1 MAQLH
6 KKTGPRSRR
15 AFTLIEL
22 LVVIAIIAVLI
33 GLLLPAVQ
41 KVREAAARM
50 SCQNNLKQI
59 GLALHNYHD
68 VNRFLPA
75 GTICPGGACGD
86 RAAAESTWMTWL
98 LPFIEENNLWF
109 TADLNKGFGQGYK
122 GEPNNTITSTKL
134 KKYSCP
140 SDQDVDISS
149 WYGTAVW
156 ARGNYVGNNGIGP
169 MIETTAATT
178 TRPNGVFM
186 LNRTYKVTDI
196 TDGTSNT
203 AFISE
208 VIKVPGTL
216 PATAPVNS
224 GGTDWRG
231 VMHYSEGPLYQ
242 HNYTPNSAVPDETRQ
257 GMCLS
262 IGQAPCIGTT
272 TSWNPKRILFTARSR
287 HPGGVNLLVGDG
299 SVRFVSDNINLVTWK
314 ALSSPQGG
322 EVLGS
327 DW

>member
-1 MAQLH
+1 MAQLR
-6 KKTGPRSRR
+6 KKTGPRSRQ

-41 KVREAAARM
+41 KVREAAGRM

-59 GLALHNYHD
+59 GLAFHSYHD

-98 LPFIEENNLWF
+98 LPFLEENNLWL
-109 TADLNKGFGQGYK
+109 TADLTKGFGQGYA
-122 GEPNNTITSTKL
+122 GEPNNKITSTKL

-140 SDQDVDISS
+140 SDLDVDISS

-156 ARGNYVGNNGIGP
+156 ARGNYAGNNGIGP
-169 MIETTAATT
+169 MVETTGATSS
-178 TRPNGVFM
+178 RPNGVFM
-186 LNRTYKVTDI
+186 LNRTYKLTDI
-196 TDGTSNT
+196 SDGTSNT

-216 PATAPVNS
+216 PANAPVNG

-242 HNYTPNSAVPDETRQ
+242 HNYTPNSSVPDETRQ

-262 IGQAPCIGTT
+262 IPQAPCIGTT

-299 SVRFVSDNINLVTWK
+299 SVRFVSDNINLVTWQ

-327 DW
+327 DR